1 MNIRN
6 IFFITILAFG
16 ARAQAQI
23 HLEHRIQAGFNIGA
37 TAPVG
42 LPNTIRKINSY
53 RPEFCPSLGYELS
66 WRPSATHKWGAAV
79 GVKLDY
85 KGMTTKDEVM
95 YFHTMITM
103 DDGSGKSEFEGA
115 FTGKNKTTVRNAYVS
130 FPISATYT
138 PNDNWRFQLGGY
150 MAWLFSA
157 NFYGNVSDGYI
168 RNGGS
173 LGEKVSV
180 SQAEFDFGTDMRRF
194 DVGLQGGA
202 ERRVGK
208 KLRVMGNL
216 NWGLRPVFPSD
227 FRGMDFPMYNIY
239 VTLGVAYRI

>member
-1 MNIRN
+1 MNNRI
-6 IFFITILAFG
+6 IILFLAIISATG
-16 ARAQAQI
+16 VQAQ

-66 WRPSATHKWGAAV
+66 WRPAKASEWGAAV

-103 DDGSGKSEFEGA
+103 EDGSGKSEFEGA

-138 PNDNWRFQLGGY
+138 PNDNWRLHLGGY

-173 LGEKVSV
+173 LGEKVNV
-180 SQAEFDFGTDMRRF
+180 SEAEFDFGTDMRRF
-194 DVGLQGGA
+194 DAGLQGGA

-216 NWGLRPVFPSD
+216 SWGLRPVFPSD
-227 FRGMDFPMYNIY
+227 FRGMDFPMYNIF
-239 VTLGVAYRI
+239 VTLGVTYRI

>member
-1 MNIRN
+1 MNIRI
-6 IFFITILAFG
+6 IFLFTALAF
-16 ARAQAQI
+16 ASQAQAQL

-42 LPNTIRKINSY
+42 LPNTIRKINSF

-66 WRPSATHKWGAAV
+66 WKPEKAARWGAAV

-85 KGMTTKDEVM
+85 KGMTTKDEVQ
-95 YFHTMITM
+95 YFHTLITM
-103 DDGSGKSEFEGA
+103 EDGSGKSEFEGA

-138 PNDNWRFQLGGY
+138 PNANWRLHLGGY

-173 LGEKVSV
+173 LGEKVNV
-180 SQAEFDFGTDMRRF
+180 SEATFDFGTEMRGF
-194 DVGLQGGA
+194 DAGLQGGA

-208 KLRVMGNL
+208 KLHVMGTL

-227 FRGMDFPMYNIY
+227 FKGMDFPMYNIY